1 MGRWDLANAQVVVG
15 QIIYAMVLII
25 GLHYD
30 PSLRALALAT
40 ASAGLFGLVV
50 AYSVYAS
57 RWQLRLW
64 PTRVR
69 RADVGEL
76 WRYGLSVQTVNL
88 VQIINA
94 QADKPILLLFASL
107 RFVGLYELGSRVAFS
122 IRALALTAFG
132 PLSVESARKAAQGG
146 RTALASFYVGSYR
159 TVMTLGLAPI
169 VAMFG
174 VSYVFVLAWV
184 GAAYRTSGV
193 IALLLGAGYAINLA
207 TGVGTALAMGAGR
220 PDLDRNYSALGL
232 FLNLTLTLL
241 LGFTI
246 GRWGVVI
253 ATALGLVISSAWLL
267 YSVDSWLGT
276 AVLSLRGIGGT
287 RTSAGL
293 VAVAVG
299 LGTATTAFAM
309 RAHVSSRLAACSL
322 VAACLG
328 AFMVLWVPLCVRAG
342 ALNVRRFLPP
352 RLTHRDG

>member
-1 MGRWDLANAQVVVG
+1 
-15 QIIYAMVLII
+15 
-25 GLHYD
+25 
-30 PSLRALALAT
+30 
-40 ASAGLFGLVV
+40 
-50 AYSVYAS
+50 
-57 RWQLRLW
+57 
-64 PTRVR
+64 
-69 RADVGEL
+69 
-76 WRYGLSVQTVNL
+76 
-88 VQIINA
+88 
-94 QADKPILLLFASL
+94 
-107 RFVGLYELGSRVAFS
+107 
-122 IRALALTAFG
+122 
-132 PLSVESARKAAQGG
+132 
-146 RTALASFYVGSYR
+146 
-159 TVMTLGLAPI
+159 MTLGLAPI

-241 LGFTI
+241 LGFTV